1 MAEIKKQEMT
11 RPPVVV
17 IMGHVDHGKTSLL
30 DYIRKTRVAARESG
44 GITQHIGAYQVEK
57 DGKAITF
64 IDTPGHEAFSAMRAR
79 GARVADIAV
88 VVIAADDGVMPQ
100 TKEALKHV
108 QEAGI
113 PFIVAFN
120 KVDKA
125 DADVTRVKTQLLESG
140 ITLEGFGGDV
150 PNVEVSA
157 VSGAGIDDLLEMITL
172 IAELAELKADA
183 SIAPSAVVIES
194 LMDAKRGSVGTVIVR
209 EGTLRVGDI
218 IASPSAWARVRIM
231 EDFHGTKL
239 KEATPGTP
247 AVVLGFSAVPRVG
260 DTLVTVANQKDA
272 EAMVTPPDHEVRE
285 VAAVTQDQRSVN
297 IIVKA
302 DAQGTLEAVLDILNQ
317 LQNEEVLLRVLYSA
331 TGEITDSD
339 IRQAGDSSALLVG
352 FRTRLSAIAKTVART
367 SNVHVVT
374 FDTIYDLAEGVRK
387 AAVEH
392 LEPMVTEGVVGE
404 LKILKVFRT
413 ESGRMIV
420 GGRVI
425 GGTIK
430 GGASVR
436 VMREAGEEGKQEQG
450 KGKLTQVRQGQK
462 VVEQAGE
469 GTEIG
474 VQFSGPVRI
483 EEGDII
489 EALEKQR
496 KVFALNS

>member
-1 MAEIKKQEMT
+1 MT
-11 RPPVVV
+11 KPPVVV
-17 IMGHVDHGKTSLL
+17 VMGHVDHGKTSLL

-57 DGKAITF
+57 DGKKITF

-79 GARVADIAV
+79 GAKVADVAI

-108 QEAGI
+108 QDAGI
-113 PFIVAFN
+113 PFIIAFN
-120 KVDKA
+120 KVDKP
-125 DADVTRVKTQLLESG
+125 DADVTRVKTQLLEAG
-140 ITLEGFGGDV
+140 ITVEGFGGDT

-157 VSGAGIDDLLEMITL
+157 VSGAGVDDLLEMITL

-183 SIAPSAVVIES
+183 SLPPSAVVIES
-194 LMDAKRGSVGTVIVR
+194 MMDSKRGAVATVIVR

-218 IASPSAWARVRIM
+218 IAGPSAWARVRIM
-231 EDFHGTKL
+231 EDFQGTKL
-239 KEATPGTP
+239 TQAEPGTP
-247 AVVLGFSAVPRVG
+247 AVILGFSAVPRVG
-260 DTLVTVANQKDA
+260 DTLRTVADQKEA
-272 EAMVTPPDHEVRE
+272 ESVVVPATHEVQE
-285 VAAVTQDQRSVN
+285 AVVVGDDQRSVN

-302 DAQGTLEAVLDILNQ
+302 DAQGTLEAVLDILAQ
-317 LQNEEVLLRVLYSA
+317 LQNEEVLLRILNSG

-339 IRQAGDSSALLVG
+339 IRQAVDTGALLVG
-352 FRTRLSAIAKTVART
+352 FRVRLSTIAKTVARN
-367 SNVHVVT
+367 SNAHVVM
-374 FDTIYDLAEGVRK
+374 FETIYDLAEGVRK

-392 LEPMVTEGVVGE
+392 LAPEVSEVVGGE

-413 ESGRMIV
+413 EPARMIV
-420 GGRVI
+420 GGRI
-425 GGTIK
+425 MSGTIK

-436 VMREAGEEGKQEQG
+436 VMRGEEEIG

-474 VQFSGPVRI
+474 VQFSGSARI

-496 KVFALNS
+496 KVFALNA

>member
-1 MAEIKKQEMT
+1 MAQSKEQPVVGK
-11 RPPVVV
+11 PPVVV
-17 IMGHVDHGKTSLL
+17 VMGHVDHGKTSLL

-44 GITQHIGAYQVEK
+44 GITQHIGAYQVESN
-57 DGKAITF
+57 GKKITF

-79 GARVADIAV
+79 GAKVADIAV

-113 PFIVAFN
+113 PFIIAFN

-125 DADVTRVKTQLLESG
+125 DADVTKVKTQLLEIG
-140 ITLEGFGGDV
+140 ITVEGFGGDT

-157 VSGAGIDDLLEMITL
+157 VSGQGVDDLLEMITL
-172 IAELAELKADA
+172 VADLAELKADA
-183 SIAPSAVVIES
+183 TAPCSAVVIES
-194 LMDAKRGSVGTVIVR
+194 FMDAKRGSVATVIVR
-209 EGTLRVGDI
+209 DGTLRVGDTL
-218 IASPSAWARVRIM
+218 ASPSAWVRVRVM
-231 EDFHGTKL
+231 EDFQGAKL
-239 KEATPGTP
+239 ADAQPGTP

-260 DTLVTVANQKDA
+260 DVLVTVADQKEA
-272 EAMVTPPDHEVRE
+272 ESIVVPADHEVRE
-285 VAAVTQDQRSVN
+285 AAVVGEDQRSVN
-297 IIVKA
+297 VIVKA
-302 DAQGTLEAVLDILNQ
+302 DAQGTLEAVLDILEA
-317 LQNEEVLLRVLYSA
+317 LQSEEVLLRVLYSG

-339 IRQAGDSSALLVG
+339 IRQAVDTGALLVG
-352 FRTRLSAIAKTVART
+352 FRVRLSAIAKTVARN
-367 SNVHVVT
+367 SNAHVVT

-387 AAVEH
+387 ASAEH
-392 LEPMVTEGVVGE
+392 LEPMITEGVVGT

-413 ESGRMIV
+413 EPSRMIV
-420 GGRVI
+420 GGRI
-425 GGTIK
+425 MSGSIK

-436 VMREAGEEGKQEQG
+436 VMRGEEELG

-462 VVEQAGE
+462 IVEQAGE

-483 EEGDII
+483 EEDDII